1 MPAKWKRKQTKMNL
15 VFGVRRCKPPVIVP
29 YGREF
34 VACHQLIRGW
44 PFPDPK
50 PPSKLDTVISSSDY
64 YLLWLMDTE
73 QISPLDFQ
81 SDIKRFQH
89 IRTSGSFHCQ
99 NFTQHPTNS
108 SYHWSSKDVWILFD
122 LFDQS
127 VAIFGQKCRLCG
139 TKSAFLQPNKY
150 SKEKWEKICCQALSG
165 ANNAIT
171 QSSNPILDEDDLKEL
186 SSLCSR
192 RPHVMALCEKCH
204 LLEGPCWI
212 PHKSSDCQRCQMS
225 TAKCCFNPS
234 KYLRSALII
243 SVHNLTKAKPSKLER
258 QYFTF
263 TNQPKIMT

>member
-1 MPAKWKRKQTKMNL
+1 
-15 VFGVRRCKPPVIVP
+15 
-29 YGREF
+29 
-34 VACHQLIRGW
+34 
-44 PFPDPK
+44 
-50 PPSKLDTVISSSDY
+50 
-64 YLLWLMDTE
+64 MDTE

-150 SKEKWEKICCQALSG
+150 SKEKWEKICCQALSGDYPCVPSLFFTNSCIDFFSLLFSKG